1 MPSEPP
7 WGKRGRMFPPPG
19 VAAYYT
25 IGSCLC
31 LIHSPDKADLW
42 NEGNVEFFSIKLK
55 KNEIKDN
62 GVFEL

>member
-1 MPSEPP
+1 
-7 WGKRGRMFPPPG
+7 MFPPPG

-31 LIHSPDKADLW
+31 LIHSPDKVDLW

>member
-1 MPSEPP
+1 
-7 WGKRGRMFPPPG
+7 MFPPPG

-31 LIHSPDKADLW
+31 LVHSPDKVDLW
-42 NEGNVEFFSIKLK
+42 NEGNVEFFSIS
-55 KNEIKDN
+55 NEIKDN

>member
-1 MPSEPP
+1 
-7 WGKRGRMFPPPG
+7 MFPPAG

-31 LIHSPDKADLW
+31 LIHSPDKVDLW